1 MSAPMLNADEKTE
14 FQLTSNR
21 LVMNILVIT
30 TIGLILM
37 TVAVVLQAENP
48 IASWSLGISS
58 LISAGTIIL
67 ARRGLTLPGRVLLP
81 TMLIFVA
88 TFIAYS
94 SYGLYHISV
103 AGLPVIVILAGLLL
117 GIRGSFVFAFLGS
130 LASAWLGYSDV
141 NRLNPNYVNP
151 ITGYDDILVAT
162 VLLFTTAS
170 VLRLII
176 QRLSI
181 SLSEAEANADAQVE
195 VNIELQELR
204 KNLEQRVEQRTEEL
218 QNKVVQLQ
226 TIAQVSR
233 SITGIQNLD
242 ELLATI
248 TEFIS
253 KGFNIYHTGIFL
265 VDERGEYAVLRAAN
279 SEGGQKMLAR
289 GHRLKIGTQGIVG
302 FVTARGQA
310 RVALDV
316 GDDAVYFDNPDLHNT
331 RSEIALPLTVAGN
344 TFGAL
349 DLQST
354 QPDAFGDEDIQTLS
368 VLASQVAIAIQNA
381 RSFEQSRL
389 AIQET
394 EKAYRLMT
402 GQVWRQHAAEMKVR
416 GFEYDGSA
424 VTPIKEVSSD
434 GPSLDIPIIL
444 RGQTLGSL
452 RLSSSNPER
461 DWTEDERVKALA
473 VAERTALALES
484 ARLLED
490 AQRRAARERIISD
503 ISNSISKS
511 SDMEIILRTAV
522 QNLGQTMGGAEVILE
537 LDPGM
542 EEKGFIK

>member
-1 MSAPMLNADEKTE
+1 MLNQDVKTE

-21 LVMNILVIT
+21 LVMNILLIT
-30 TIGLILM
+30 TIGLILI
-37 TVAVVLQAENP
+37 TVAVAMQAENP
-48 IASWSLGISS
+48 IATWSLGISS
-58 LISAGTIIL
+58 LISAGTFIL
-67 ARRGLTLPGRVLLP
+67 ASRGSTLPGRVLLP
-81 TMLIFVA
+81 TMLMFVA
-88 TFIAYS
+88 SFIAYS
-94 SYGLYHISV
+94 SYGLYHVSV
-103 AGLPVIVILAGLLL
+103 VGFPVIVILAGLLL

-130 LASAWLGYSDV
+130 LASVWLGYTDV

-151 ITGYDDILVAT
+151 ITGYDDILVVT

-181 SLSEAEANADAQVE
+181 SLKEAEANANAQTL

-204 KNLEQRVEQRTEEL
+204 KNLEQRVEERTEEL
-218 QNKVVQLQ
+218 QIKVIQLQ

-233 SITGIQNLD
+233 SITGIQDLD
-242 ELLATI
+242 ELLTTI

-289 GHRLKIGTQGIVG
+289 GHRLKVGTQGIVG

-316 GDDAVYFDNPDLHNT
+316 GDDAVYFDNPDLHDT
-331 RSEIALPLTVAGN
+331 RSEIALPLTIAGN

-354 QPDAFGDEDIQTLS
+354 QAEAFGDEDIQTLS
-368 VLASQVAIAIQNA
+368 VLASQVAIAIQNV
-381 RSFEQSRL
+381 RSFESSRK

-394 EKAYRLMT
+394 EKAYRAMT
-402 GQVWRQHAAEMKVR
+402 GQVWQRQAADMEVR
-416 GFEYDGSA
+416 GFEYDGFA
-424 VTPIKEVSSD
+424 VKPITKPSSD
-434 GPSLDIPIIL
+434 APSLDIPIIL
-444 RGQTLGSL
+444 RGQTLGKL
-452 RLSSSNPER
+452 KLSPSDPER

-484 ARLLED
+484 ARLLEE
-490 AQRRAARERIISD
+490 AQRRAAREQIISE
-503 ISNSISKS
+503 ISTSISKS
-511 SDMEIILRTAV
+511 SDMEVILRTAV
-522 QNLGQTMGGAEVILE
+522 QNLGKTMGGAEVVLE
-537 LDPGM
+537 IDPDM
-542 EEKGFIK
+542 EEYGQID